1 MRKFWIACLTGGTLL
16 LFSGYTCAAQKV
28 SNSQQ
33 SEKPTVPAD
42 NSKNSLDWVG
52 TYSGLLPCADCE
64 GIQTVIT
71 LTKDLTYQIRT
82 KYMGKND
89 APIEKKG
96 LFSWNKEGSKIELLG
111 YKAGTMPV
119 FYLVG
124 ENRLIQLDMQGNRIT
139 GRLADNYILKKEKS
153 PTVSQETAKNKETVL
168 VGTKWLLVE
177 LHGQAVVK
185 NKESKE
191 APYLQMSV
199 DGRVAAYAGCN
210 RILGGYE
217 LKDGFRIHFKG
228 MASTMMAC
236 MDMKT
241 EQVLNEVFKIAD
253 NYSLKGKKMT
263 LNKGRMAPLAVFEAE
278 K

>member
-1 MRKFWIACLTGGTLL
+1 MRKTWIVCLIVGAIFF
-16 LFSGYTCAAQKV
+16 FSGYLSTAQKV
-28 SNSQQ
+28 SNSKW
-33 SEKPTVPAD
+33 SEKPTLASD
-42 NSKNSLDWVG
+42 NSKNSLDWAG

-64 GIQTVIT
+64 GIQTVIN
-71 LTKDLTYQIRT
+71 LTKDLTYHIRT
-82 KYMGKND
+82 KYMGRKD
-89 APIEKKG
+89 APIENSG
-96 LFSWNKEGSKIELLG
+96 LFSWTKEGSKIELLG

-124 ENRLIQLDMQGNRIT
+124 ENKLIQLDMQGNRIT
-139 GRLADNYILKKEKS
+139 GKLADNYILKKDKS
-153 PTVSQETAKNKETVL
+153 PTVAQETAKKKEAAL

-177 LHGQAVVK
+177 LHGQVVIK

-191 APYLQMSV
+191 APYLQLSM

-241 EQVLNEVFKIAD
+241 EQVLNEVFKVAD

>member
-1 MRKFWIACLTGGTLL
+1 MRKHWIISITGGIVFF
-16 LFSGYTCAAQKV
+16 FSGYLSNAQKV

-33 SEKPTVPAD
+33 PEKPALSAD
-42 NSKNSLDWVG
+42 NSRSSLDWAG

-71 LTKDLTYQIRT
+71 LTKDLTYRIRT
-82 KYMGKND
+82 KYMGRKD
-89 APIEKKG
+89 APVEKSG
-96 LFSWNKEGSKIELLG
+96 LFNWNKDGSQIELLG

-119 FYLVG
+119 YYLVG
-124 ENRLIQLDMQGNRIT
+124 EDKLIQLDMQGNRIT
-139 GRLADNYILKKEKS
+139 GKLADNYILKKEKS
-153 PTVSQETAKNKETVL
+153 PTISQEIAKNKETAM

-177 LHGQAVVK
+177 LHGQAVIK

-191 APYLQMSV
+191 APYLQMSS

-241 EQVLNEVFKIAD
+241 EQVLNEVFKVVD